1 MVVWISIIILAV
13 VFPWVQQLGS
23 WFLFLGLIISGLLLA
38 EGLIGHWSLRDE
50 RQSQRSFYP
59 MTHKLEPEKLT
70 CDSRIFNE
78 MGIKYETSLKHRSDS
93 HINQSLTYQRGRI
106 KVNGRGNRL

>member
-1 MVVWISIIILAV
+1 MEEEIVDEFQINLAFISIGFI
-13 VFPWVQQLGS
+13 
-23 WFLFLGLIISGLLLA
+23 
-38 EGLIGHWSLRDE
+38 DE
-50 RQSQRSFYP
+50 CP
-59 MTHKLEPEKLT
+59 LWLVTKEKLT

>member
-1 MVVWISIIILAV
+1 MVAWISIIILAV

-50 RQSQRSFYP
+50 RQR
-59 MTHKLEPEKLT
+59 MDAGIEPH
-70 CDSRIFNE
+70 SW
-78 MGIKYETSLKHRSDS
+78 TSLP
-93 HINQSLTYQRGRI
+93 LVY
-106 KVNGRGNRL
+106 L